1 MKDLGDLLATIK
13 GGGQLNQ
20 PAQRTAVQT
29 DADDVLRP
37 LMDLLDGES
46 CRPFS
51 LIVIHFNPYIQSYI
65 HQIKSLSDCS

>member
-37 LMDLLDGES
+37 LMDLLDGEA
-46 CRPFS
+46 CQPFC
-51 LIVIHFNPYIQSYI
+51 LIVFHFNPNTKSYI
-65 HQIKSLSDCS
+65 HQIKS